1 MGKNRTI
8 VLGAVLVAT
17 LLTGCG
23 GQDAVLEQHAEAEA
37 TSSPETTEVPA
48 FHFESG
54 TLELGDFDPQTLGD
68 DLFDPC
74 TEISEEEF
82 AAAGITGVAKTQS
95 IGNFA
100 NGLAQGCR
108 TDQPEPAL
116 TRMILSTRTDEA
128 DASSAPGYIFNIADS
143 GVNGLFTFQDPAA
156 NPYMCVAQVDTV
168 RGGVGVGI
176 TVSGL
181 KKRKVEPCQRAI
193 EEFESLFFTVNED

>member
-1 MGKNRTI
+1 M
-8 VLGAVLVAT
+8 LGAVLVAT

-82 AAAGITGVAKTQS
+82 AAAGITGVENEPALYR
-95 IGNFA
+95 GN
-100 NGLAQGCR
+100 AQGCR
-108 TDQPEPAL
+108 TDQPEPAV
-116 TRMILSTRTDEA
+116 TRTVIGARTTSEDAANAA
-128 DASSAPGYIFNIADS
+128 DYEFSFVESSVDGMY
-143 GVNGLFTFQDPAA
+143 TFKNPIA
-156 NPYMCVAQVDTV
+156 NPYMCIAQVDTQ
-168 RGGVGVGI
+168 RGGLAIGI
-176 TVSGL
+176 SVSGL
-181 KKRKVEPCQRAI
+181 KKEKIDPCKVAVSELSNLYRSI
-193 EEFESLFFTVNED
+193 NNG